1 MIYLAYLYGE
11 RVLYALYGE
20 VKIKC
25 VNTELSRQF
34 IQDIKDRS
42 IDTTA
47 TERQHAHFWP
57 EHRGICW
64 YKKIPHTEQ
73 DWSNFLYYGVVQQD

>member
-1 MIYLAYLYGE
+1 MIYLAYIYSELA
-11 RVLYALYGE
+11 LYALYGE
-20 VKIKC
+20 VRIKC
-25 VNTELSRQF
+25 VNTELSRYF
-34 IQDIKDRS
+34 IQDIKNRS

-47 TERQHAHFWP
+47 AERQQAHFWP

-73 DWSNFLYYGVVQQD
+73 DWCDFLDYGTVLD